1 MTLAAPGGEVLNLI
15 IVSYRDDHAAAIARA
30 EALER
35 ELAVANAD
43 RDRLRDE
50 LARVRAQRFPLPVPM
65 TLYARPPRVSGAA
78 LALRIGIVAAIVG
91 VSVLAA
97 AVVHAPPRRSH
108 LEVVPL
114 PAIAVVPPRVEP
126 FDVREAIARCIDE
139 ISFRDREPP
148 CRAQMPVWLQD
159 RRLSPRTRA
168 AIAEWLALEQRA
180 AEPPSEV
187 QRDALLGE
195 LRSQPR

>member
-1 MTLAAPGGEVLNLI
+1 VLNLI

-65 TLYARPPRVSGAA
+65 TLYARPPRISGAA

-91 VSVLAA
+91 VAVLAA
-97 AVVHAPPRRSH
+97 AVVHAPPPRSH
-108 LEVVPL
+108 IEVVPAT
-114 PAIAVVPPRVEP
+114 PVAAPPRVD
-126 FDVREAIARCIDE
+126 FDVREAIARCIDD
-139 ISFRDREPP
+139 ILVRDREAP
-148 CRAQMPVWLQD
+148 CRAQLPVWVQD
-159 RRLSPRTRA
+159 RRLSPRVRSGLV
-168 AIAEWLALEQRA
+168 EWLALEQRA
-180 AEPPSEV
+180 AEPTERAV
-187 QRDALLGE
+187 VLGE
-195 LRSQPR
+195 LRSSVR